1 MYQNEIGKSA
11 GEIWRY
17 LEKNDATSAEKIQK
31 DLKHLS
37 KDLFNQALGWLA
49 RENQIDINTTVKP
62 ITISKKH

>member
-17 LEKNDATSAEKIQK
+17 LDKNGSTSAEKIQK

-37 KDLFNQALGWLA
+37 KELFNQALGWLY
-49 RENQIDINTTVKP
+49 RENKIDINTAVKP
-62 ITISKKH
+62 ITISKRN

>member
-17 LEKNDATSAEKIQK
+17 IDKNGSSSAEKIQK

-37 KDLFNQALGWLA
+37 RDLFNQALGWLS
-49 RENQIDINTTVKP
+49 RENKIDINTAVKP
-62 ITISKKH
+62 IMISKKS